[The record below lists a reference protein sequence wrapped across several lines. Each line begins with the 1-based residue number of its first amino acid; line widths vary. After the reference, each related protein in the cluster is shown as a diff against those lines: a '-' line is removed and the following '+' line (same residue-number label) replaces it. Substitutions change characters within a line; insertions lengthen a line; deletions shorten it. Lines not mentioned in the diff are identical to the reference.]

1 MRIKYPVFGAGH
13 PFTLPH
19 ERTYGKHQACFTS
32 LTTFCRSFMEC
43 MGSPSRGGEHP
54 CIRKGVIQ
62 FPRDNEA
69 GARAPSSR
77 CALFTW
83 SCPHHTILGFFWLA
97 RREREDRT
105 YARLVKA
112 AVGVTGGQKGHR
124 GSDPPAKF
132 SSLDLN
138 RSDLNLTLTS
148 WGGSGDKRVYGRNI
162 LKRSPGLLDQPQLST
177 AHSSRP
183 DKDGQLD
190 GVERHQ

>member
-1 MRIKYPVFGAGH
+1 MTTKQGH
-13 PFTLPH
+13 GLRVH
-19 ERTYGKHQACFTS
+19 VARSLRGRG
-32 LTTFCRSFMEC
+32 LTTQSW
-43 MGSPSRGGEHP
+43 
-54 CIRKGVIQ
+54 
-62 FPRDNEA
+62 D
-69 GARAPSSR
+69 
-77 CALFTW
+77 
-83 SCPHHTILGFFWLA
+83 FFWLA